1 MAHENHGE
9 MWIGRVTIPSGL
21 TNPPIQV
28 NSPEGWFFHSMIV
41 TGTALGSTT
50 AISVKAPG
58 LANFEIFR
66 VNAGSADE
74 AKPYAISQE
83 VYSLDSGSK
92 ISGALVPY
100 QIFGGLTVAAITAAA
115 AGAEE
120 VIFTFTKDKPW

>member
-9 MWIGRVTIPSGL
+9 MWIGRVTIL
-21 TNPPIQV
+21 AEITTTPIKV

-41 TGTALGSTT
+41 TGTELGNNT

-66 VNAGSADE
+66 INAGSADE

-83 VYSLDSGSK
+83 VYSLNSGSK

-100 QIFGGLTVAAITAAA
+100 QIFGGLTVAAITAAPS
-115 AGAEE
+115 GAEE